1 MTRTAA
7 TPSVGRRPA
16 GGTCRLAGYPRR
28 SAMTLTSSLRDR
40 IAGAVIAPGETEYTS
55 KQRSS
60 FAAPSGHR
68 PSSLCLEG
76 EF

>member
-1 MTRTAA
+1 
-7 TPSVGRRPA
+7 
-16 GGTCRLAGYPRR
+16 
-28 SAMTLTSSLRDR
+28 MTLTSSLRDR